1 MFEPRLFGRYILIDK
16 IAIGGMAEIFKA
28 KAFGV
33 EGFEKTVVIKQ
44 ILPQFSQDEEFI
56 TMLIDEAKI
65 AGQLSHSNVAQVH
78 ALDRIDDTYYIAME
92 FIDGKDLRT
101 IIKMGRKMGMPLSRE
116 LAVFIGMEVA
126 QVLDYAHRKRD
137 ARGAELNIIHR
148 DISPQNILISYEGEV
163 KLTDFGIAKAA
174 TQARMSQS
182 GVLKGKYAYMS
193 PEQARGKAID
203 HRSDI
208 FSLGIV
214 IYEMLTGERL
224 FLGDS
229 DIGTLEKVKAARVE
243 PPSKI
248 NKDIPEEL
256 EAAVLKTLAKKP
268 SDRYPD
274 ASSFHKDLARSLHP
288 SWVSSAD
295 LSRYLTDIFQ
305 EIIRKEKQRMEEI
318 DNSPL
323 LKRYRENLLVQKDT
337 SAFDTD
343 YAHTATQGFPR
354 KQAGELSSPPARPKE
369 RAKIPRWAVTVGI
382 ALILL
387 ILGFGTLWLKFL
399 PTSKPLPSS
408 ILPEVKPVTEKE
420 LSAPIPKASPPQPSK
435 PKIKARPKPT
445 PPQPSKPETKPRPK
459 PTPALKTKPRAKK
472 AYGFLDINALPTAF
486 LYIDGVKH
494 ERTLPALGI
503 KLTAG
508 EHRIRLVNPYLG
520 LEKELTVEI
529 KKDQTIRK
537 IIDLRQ

>member
-1 MFEPRLFGRYILIDK
+1 MFEPRLFGKYILIDK

-28 KAFGV
+28 KTLGV

-65 AGQLSHSNVAQVH
+65 AGQLSHSNIAQVL
-78 ALDRIDDTYYIAME
+78 ALDRIEDTYFIAME

-101 IIKMGRKMGMPLSRE
+101 IIKTGQKMGSPLSRE
-116 LAVFIGMEVA
+116 LAVFIGTEIA
-126 QVLDYAHRKRD
+126 QALDYAHRKRD

-148 DISPQNILISYEGEV
+148 DISPQNILIAYEGEV

-174 TQARMSQS
+174 IQARMSQS

-193 PEQARGKAID
+193 PEQARGEAID
-203 HRSDI
+203 RRSDI

-214 IYEMLTGERL
+214 VYEMLTGERL

-256 EAAVLKTLAKKP
+256 EAAVLKALAKEP
-268 SDRYPD
+268 SDRYQD
-274 ASSFHKDLARSLHP
+274 ASSFHQDLARALHP

-295 LSRYLTDIFQ
+295 LSRYLTTMFQ
-305 EIIRKEKQRMEEI
+305 EAIGKEKKRMEEL

-323 LKRYRENLLVQKDT
+323 MKRYREALRAEKDT
-337 SAFDTD
+337 PALGPDDTR
-343 YAHTATQGFPR
+343 TATSGISR
-354 KQAGELSSPPARPKE
+354 E
-369 RAKIPRWAVTVGI
+369 RAERLIPLPVKPKGRVRSPLRAVIVGFTL
-382 ALILL
+382 ALL

-399 PTSKPLPSS
+399 PPSRPQPRSAPPELKATSQPVPQAVPSQPS
-408 ILPEVKPVTEKE
+408 LPE
-420 LSAPIPKASPPQPSK
+420 I
-435 PKIKARPKPT
+435 
-445 PPQPSKPETKPRPK
+445 KPRPK
-459 PTPALKTKPRAKK
+459 PTPVKKPKPGVGK
-472 AYGFLDINALPTAF
+472 AYGFLDINALPWAH
-486 LYIDGVKH
+486 LYIDGVKY
-494 ERTLPALGI
+494 EKDPPILGI
-503 KLTAG
+503 KLTEG
-508 EHRIRLVNPYLG
+508 EHRLRLVNPYLG

-529 KKDQTIRK
+529 KRDQTIKR
-537 IIDLRQ
+537 IINLEQ

>member
-1 MFEPRLFGRYILIDK
+1 MFEPRLFGKYILIDK

-28 KAFGV
+28 KTFGV

-101 IIKMGRKMGMPLSRE
+101 IIKMGRKMGLPLSRE

-174 TQARMSQS
+174 IRARMSQS

-203 HRSDI
+203 RRSDI

-243 PPSKI
+243 PPSQI

-256 EAAVLKTLAKKP
+256 EAAVLKALAKKP

-274 ASSFHKDLARSLHP
+274 ASSLRKDLARSLHP
-288 SWVSSAD
+288 SWVSSTD

-305 EIIRKEKQRMEEI
+305 EIIKKEKQRMEKI

-323 LKRYRENLLVQKDT
+323 LKRYRESLLAQKDD
-337 SAFDTD
+337 SAFNTD
-343 YAHTATQGFPR
+343 YTRTAAQGFPR
-354 KQAGELSSPPARPKE
+354 KQAGELIPPARPKE
-369 RAKIPRWAVTVGI
+369 RAKLPRWAVTIGI

-387 ILGFGTLWLKFL
+387 ILGFGFFLLKFQ
-399 PTSKPLPSS
+399 PISKLLPSS
-408 ILPEVKPVTEKE
+408 TPPEAKPVAKNEP
-420 LSAPIPKASPPQPSK
+420 SAPIPKASPPKPSK

-445 PPQPSKPETKPRPK
+445 PVSKPRP
-459 PTPALKTKPRAKK
+459 RIKK
-472 AYGFLDINALPTAF
+472 AYGFLDINALPTAI

-529 KKDQTIRK
+529 KKDQTIKK